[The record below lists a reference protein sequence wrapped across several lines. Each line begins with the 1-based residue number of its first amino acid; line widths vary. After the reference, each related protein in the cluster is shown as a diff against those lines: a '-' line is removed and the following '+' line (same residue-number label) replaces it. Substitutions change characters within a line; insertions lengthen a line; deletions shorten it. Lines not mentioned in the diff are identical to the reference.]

1 MSGSVLPCENMTAGC
16 RLGWRAGDQ
25 SSSTRSKLLLLVNT
39 FLRVLKTS
47 AIENQLILENR
58 NNYTWIEAIL
68 FSSHIPCYNQHCLR
82 VVFALH
88 FSLIYSHHTTQPV
101 FWKGFSCKI
110 ACSFDLQEGQ
120 CWWIFPLFRHF
131 CKHPTVAALF
141 APSWPSP

>member
-1 MSGSVLPCENMTAGC
+1 MFSLATWHYIWRSLSLFAEFRKYVGFFFKDCSGFSLSASEFHLRMMSGSVFPCENVTAGC

-58 NNYTWIEAIL
+58 NNYTWIETIL
-68 FSSHIPCYNQHCLR
+68 FSSHLPCYNQHCLR

-101 FWKGFSCKI
+101 F
-110 ACSFDLQEGQ
+110 
-120 CWWIFPLFRHF
+120 
-131 CKHPTVAALF
+131 
-141 APSWPSP
+141 

>member
-1 MSGSVLPCENMTAGC
+1 MFSLATWHYIWRSLSLFAKFRKYVGFFFKDCSGFSLSASEFHLRMMSGSVLPCENMTAGC

-101 FWKGFSCKI
+101 F
-110 ACSFDLQEGQ
+110 
-120 CWWIFPLFRHF
+120 
-131 CKHPTVAALF
+131 
-141 APSWPSP
+141 